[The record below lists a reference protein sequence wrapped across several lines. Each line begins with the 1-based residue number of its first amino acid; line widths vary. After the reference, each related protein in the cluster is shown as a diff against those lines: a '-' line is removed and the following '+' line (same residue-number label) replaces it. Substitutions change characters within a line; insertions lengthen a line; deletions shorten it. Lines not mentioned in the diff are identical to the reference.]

1 MPVGVRRCIVVGV
14 PAVHDAGHKNAS
26 RDLRRR
32 VIGSLPRGSAFLGL
46 WIVFYL
52 LDANQGNVFVQFVK
66 GLADTL
72 AWWAQDIFTMDAE
85 GLRVALH
92 YGLPAA
98 IYLLA
103 GHLIAGRVRR
113 L

>member
-1 MPVGVRRCIVVGV
+1 MSHSPEPLPVNDRY
-14 PAVHDAGHKNAS
+14 
-26 RDLRRR
+26 
-32 VIGSLPRGSAFLGL
+32 RGGRGGIAAQRAALIIHTIADIAAAFLGL
-46 WIVFYL
+46 WIVLYL

-66 GLADTL
+66 GMADSL
-72 AWWAQDIFTMDAE
+72 AWWARDIFTMNTE
-85 GLRVALH
+85 GLRVALN

-103 GHLIAGRVRR
+103 GHLIAGRVRS